1 MEKLA
6 ILLVDMNSFYA
17 SVHQALNPSL
27 QGKQVI
33 VAGNPETRHGI
44 VLAASYEAKAR
55 GVKTGMVL
63 GEARTLCPG
72 GIFITPHHDLY
83 FEFSV
88 RILRIM
94 KEFTPLVEPFSVDE
108 AFMDVRGCE
117 KLFGNSVDIAR
128 QLKHRIK
135 HDIGILCS
143 VGIGPNKLLA
153 KMAAGLQK
161 PDGLTVLPRGDVPAR
176 LWPLPVINLFGVGP
190 RLQKRLQALSIRT
203 IGDLARA
210 DIKLLRSRFGVV
222 GEILYA
228 SAHGIDYSP
237 VDPHSLDKVKSVGH
251 QLTLHQDYR
260 GHRQIKVVLLEL
272 AELVSRRV
280 RQGGYIGRTVSLVL
294 KDTDFSYLGRSV
306 TLPRYTD
313 LTDDIY
319 QAAVELLHRH
329 WPSDKPV
336 RLVGLSVANLI
347 DKRVEQADIFGQTER
362 LNRLAR
368 ACDSIKDR
376 FGETSLFR
384 ATSLTKEGILNVG
397 KQQAL
402 GRPQTHLS

>member
-27 QGKQVI
+27 KGKQVI

-55 GVKTGMVL
+55 GVKTGMVMW
-63 GEARTLCPG
+63 EARKLCPD

-108 AFMDVRGCE
+108 AFMDIRGCE

-128 QLKHRIK
+128 QLKYRIK
-135 HDIGILCS
+135 NEIGVLCS

-161 PDGLTVLPRGDVPAR
+161 PDGLTVLPRGEVQAR
-176 LWPLPVINLFGVGP
+176 LWPLPVIELFGVGP
-190 RLQKRLQALSIRT
+190 RLEKRLHVLSIRT

-222 GEILYA
+222 GEVLYA

-251 QLTLHQDYR
+251 QLTLHKDYR
-260 GHRQIKVVLLEL
+260 GHGQIKVVLLEL

-280 RQGGYIGRTVSLVL
+280 RQGGYIGKTVSLVL
-294 KDTDFSYLGRSV
+294 KDTDLSYLGRSV
-306 TLPRYTD
+306 TLPCYTD

-319 QAAVELLHRH
+319 QAAMELLYRH
-329 WPSDKPV
+329 WPPDKPV

-347 DKRVEQADIFGQTER
+347 DKIVEQTDIFGQTER
-362 LNRLAR
+362 LNRLTG